1 MIALNK
7 KTFFL
12 SILFAVAI
20 ASMAVNVFLVV
31 KISESMQICR
41 QNQVNMK
48 VLAFRDMFS
57 EKILLATSDVDF
69 DTRLELETAVRNLR
83 NNEIFAQWQKFT
95 KCETKEQATIEAKN
109 LLALLIKNTA
119 Y

>member
-1 MIALNK
+1 MLTVNK

-12 SILFAVAI
+12 SILLAVAL
-20 ASMAVNVFLVV
+20 ASLAVNGFLVV
-31 KISESMQICR
+31 KVSESMQICR

-57 EKILLATSDVDF
+57 EKILLATGDVDF
-69 DTRLELETAVRNLR
+69 DTRLELETAVRNLHHD
-83 NNEIFAQWQKFT
+83 EIFEQWQKFT
-95 KCETKEQATIEAKN
+95 KSETKEQATVEAKK
-109 LLALLIKNTA
+109 LLDLLIKNTA